1 MFPTWHHL
9 ENQLRAAR
17 VSATCFH
24 FSFSLYGSNSHL
36 DGLEFVLGL
45 PFVQRHKPEETAML
59 LLSQLERELGELH
72 LHYLCKDF
80 SGKNVWM
87 QTCSDSIEIR
97 TFENH
102 AYKSQ
107 CRKCWYCAA
116 GCAPRDA
123 KNVQHLVCCVTG
135 KFYAMQL
142 DHLQDF
148 LICYKQTTTTLF

>member
-1 MFPTWHHL
+1 MAICLGIHHVCITLVGMGCLL
-9 ENQLRAAR
+9 EITEKSTQSSVPYLAPFGKP
-17 VSATCFH
+17 SQSSQGLCFH
-24 FSFSLYGSNSHL
+24 FSFSRYGSNSHL

-102 AYKSQ
+102 AYKLQ
-107 CRKCWYCAA
+107 YRNCWYCAA

-123 KNVQHLVCCVTG
+123 KNV
-135 KFYAMQL
+135 
-142 DHLQDF
+142 
-148 LICYKQTTTTLF
+148 